1 MKTEELKGR
10 LNEGLTTVKR
20 IGDEI
25 RLEVHLAGMEL
36 KDKWKELEPSLIQ
49 AERAARNLS
58 EQSLDAVDEVVKQ
71 LEDFRVT
78 LKQSLSSVRKTA
90 KRPTNLKH

>member
-10 LNEGLTTVKR
+10 LDEGLTTVKR

-36 KDKWKELEPSLIQ
+36 RDKWKALEPSLLQ

-78 LKQSLSSVRKTA
+78 LKQSLSSARRA
-90 KRPTNLKH
+90 AMRPTDLMH